1 MVDGLHPAIIPW
13 EDWERVQEI
22 RKGRHIP
29 SVNHG
34 QVANPMAGLIRCG
47 NCGRNMQ
54 RVGAATKGG
63 PRLHCMEKACI
74 ASAKFGLVEQRLL
87 ENLERMRDELEIEA
101 QKSSGPDI
109 SSLLV
114 EKRTIEAKLRKTASR
129 VDVLHDLLEDGT
141 YDRETFKTRLSK
153 AQAETEALNAQQA
166 DVERRIEE
174 AKRRDTTLVLA
185 QLTSVLQLY
194 PTLDNEGK
202 NRLLKSVIDYVIYRK
217 PQKTRPMAFTL
228 EIKLKNI

>member
-1 MVDGLHPAIIPW
+1 M
-13 EDWERVQEI
+13 
-22 RKGRHIP
+22 
-29 SVNHG
+29 
-34 QVANPMAGLIRCG
+34 
-47 NCGRNMQ
+47 
-54 RVGAATKGG
+54 
-63 PRLHCMEKACI
+63 
-74 ASAKFGLVEQRLL
+74 
-87 ENLERMRDELEIEA
+87 
-101 QKSSGPDI
+101 
-109 SSLLV
+109 
-114 EKRTIEAKLRKTASR
+114 EKRTIETKLRKTASR

-141 YDRETFKTRLSK
+141 YSRETFKTRLSK

-194 PTLDNEGK
+194 HTLDNDGK

-217 PQKTRPMAFTL
+217 PQKIRPMAFTL

>member
-1 MVDGLHPAIIPW
+1 MLW
-13 EDWERVQEI
+13 
-22 RKGRHIP
+22 
-29 SVNHG
+29 S
-34 QVANPMAGLIRCG
+34 L
-47 NCGRNMQ
+47 
-54 RVGAATKGG
+54 TKGDRFSPYVLIPHSG
-63 PRLHCMEKACI
+63 
-74 ASAKFGLVEQRLL
+74 
-87 ENLERMRDELEIEA
+87 
-101 QKSSGPDI
+101 GPDI

-166 DVERRIEE
+166 DVDRRIEE

-194 PTLDNEGK
+194 PTLDTEGK